1 MITIFGQQSCGY
13 CREAKA
19 LCERNNLEYKYID
32 IVQENVSFSD
42 MEEMLGKKIRTVPQ
56 IFNGQE
62 YIGGYT
68 ELKARI
74 DARNEK
80 TN

>member
-1 MITIFGQQSCGY
+1 MITIFGQQNCGY

-19 LCERNNLEYKYID
+19 LCERNDLQYNYVD
-32 IVQENVSFSD
+32 IIEQNVSFAD
-42 MEEMLGKKIRTVPQ
+42 LEQMLGKKVKTVPQ

-62 YIGGYT
+62 YIGGYK
-68 ELKARI
+68 ELKERV